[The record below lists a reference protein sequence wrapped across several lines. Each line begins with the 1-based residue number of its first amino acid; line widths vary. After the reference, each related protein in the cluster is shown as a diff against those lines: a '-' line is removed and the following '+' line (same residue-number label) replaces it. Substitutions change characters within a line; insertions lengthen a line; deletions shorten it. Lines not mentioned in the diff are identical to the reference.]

1 MQKRD
6 KMPLIYV
13 YGYSCLVYLVYLLHD
28 WTILSLR
35 MTIFFLLPEEFLWLI
50 SVFEISQKPF
60 RYHNENY
67 ELAVA
72 KPFSGYFAQSER
84 CLFGQVKNTV
94 ISFRIVTAVNILLMW
109 HVECERDNN
118 YRSNTVLP
126 GA

>member
-1 MQKRD
+1 MIG
-6 KMPLIYV
+6 LYWHF
-13 YGYSCLVYLVYLLHD
+13 C
-28 WTILSLR
+28 

-60 RYHNENY
+60 RYHTENH

-94 ISFRIVTAVNILLMW
+94 ISFCLELQSAFRSSTVRVTMELSRGEEQLFMVSWIQSGRMVNTPQQALVSS
-109 HVECERDNN
+109 HQ
-118 YRSNTVLP
+118 YSYSN
-126 GA
+126 